1 MRGDI
6 YEKLMFP
13 PQFRNNA
20 CLLFGMRKNFC
31 CVCQQPGEDLRLR
44 SPNTRSSKLTRA
56 LAIPVLT
63 CIFAALSCGGGKS
76 KTPDPGSLSGNW
88 QIGLAPSLPA
98 SSTPTESG
106 FLLQD
111 GTSLTGQFVLGGQ
124 TQCAGL
130 GSAQGTVN
138 GGNVEITLAQTG
150 QTVTLTGTA
159 ASDGSTM
166 GGTYAVLNSGCG
178 SETSTGTWSAN
189 PVKPVSGTY
198 LATFSS
204 FSLGVYSFSVTVTQ
218 GDNTGASIATVSG
231 TATSSNAPCGDNL
244 TVAGAVGGTSIVF
257 NFLTSDG
264 TAAGQFRGTTSTDGK
279 ALNGTYDFVAQSSNS
294 ACVAGDS
301 GSITLVQQ

>member
-1 MRGDI
+1 MPAYCSGC
-6 YEKLMFP
+6 K
-13 PQFRNNA
+13 RNLA
-20 CLLFGMRKNFC
+20 AFA
-31 CVCQQPGEDLRLR
+31 QQPGEDLRLR
-44 SPNTRSSKLTRA
+44 SSTTRSSELTRA

-63 CIFAALSCGGGKS
+63 CILAALSCGGGHS
-76 KTPDPGSLSGNW
+76 KATDPGLLSGNW
-88 QIGLAPSLPA
+88 QIGLQPSPPA
-98 SSTPTESG
+98 TSTPTEAG

-138 GGNVEITLAQTG
+138 GNNVEITLAQTG

-166 GGTYAVLNSGCG
+166 GGTYALLNSGCG
-178 SETSTGTWSAN
+178 GETSTGTWTAN

-198 LATFSS
+198 LATFNS
-204 FSLGVYSFSVTVTQ
+204 FSLGVYSFTVTVTQ
-218 GDNTGASIATVSG
+218 GDNTGASLATISG
-231 TATSSNAPCGDNL
+231 TTTSSNAPCGDNL
-244 TVAGAVGGTSIVF
+244 TVAGVVGGTSIVF

-264 TAAGQFRGTTSTDGK
+264 TAVGQFRGSTSTDGK
-279 ALNGTYDFVAQSSNS
+279 ALNGTYDFIAQSSNAS
-294 ACVAGDS
+294 CVAGDS